1 MKNVLIQNFFLL
13 LFLIIA
19 IQAIEPTDKT
29 EKTIQNIEVNSNQAV
44 ESLNQFKIGQ
54 FIYFSFDVDKFKKIS
69 KNYTQIF
76 FKISTKQIFDMN
88 SILSKSFSHSFI
100 NKDPK
105 NITYSYIESNQKNIT
120 WEKSWLL
127 YKTKDKPSNQ
137 TMYYIAINK
146 VPIKRTLII
155 RIPILQIDGDVK
167 IQNTLALTIE
177 VKSNKE
183 APVKRV
189 TNDFYDFVNTIK
201 SIKNITYETKFRKNI
216 PKHNNNRG
224 YEYNI
229 NKYNDNN
236 NNRGYEYN
244 KNKYNDNNNDYNYRK
259 KMKRN
264 AFRKNLGAIL
274 LCIWGTLVLLYFLVN
289 RRKKTFYARTVAFQN
304 LNNYMNI

>member
-1 MKNVLIQNFFLL
+1 MKNVIIQNYFLL

-29 EKTIQNIEVNSNQAV
+29 EKTIQNIEVNSNQVV

-69 KNYTQIF
+69 KNYTSIY
-76 FKISTKQIFDMN
+76 FKISTKQKFYIN
-88 SILSKSFSHSFI
+88 SILSKSLSHVFI
-100 NKDPK
+100 NKTK
-105 NITYSYIESNQKNIT
+105 NITYSDIESNQKKFN
-120 WEKSWLL
+120 WQKSKLL
-127 YKTKDKPSNQ
+127 YKTKDKASNQ

-146 VPIKRTLII
+146 VPKKPTLII

-167 IQNTLALTIE
+167 IQNTLALSIE
-177 VKSNKE
+177 VKRIIE
-183 APVKRV
+183 APAKSIAKGL
-189 TNDFYDFVNTIK
+189 YHLIHSMK
-201 SIKNITYETKFRKNI
+201 SIKNKTYETKDKNNM
-216 PKHNNNRG
+216 PKNNNNRG

-244 KNKYNDNNNDYNYRK
+244 KNKYNDNNNDYKYRK

-274 LCIWGTLVLLYFLVN
+274 LSIWGTLVLLYFLVN
-289 RRKKTFYARTVAFQN
+289 RRKKIFYTRKVEFQN
-304 LNNYMNI
+304 LNSYMNI